1 MNIKAIAF
9 DAYGTLFNV
18 HSVVEKCEEI
28 YPGYGTKISDLWRAK
43 QLEYTWLRSLMG
55 RYRDFWG
62 ITEDALVYTLKN
74 FHLDYDEHTISTILE
89 RYLYLQP
96 YDEIPDALDRL
107 KEKFKL
113 AILSNGS
120 PNMLHDMVENANL
133 EHSFEQIISVDE
145 LQIFK
150 PFSGVYQLGP
160 AKLNMTKDEIL
171 FVSSNP
177 FDIAGAK
184 VFGYRVCWINR
195 LNLQREEFNDID
207 AKPDI
212 IIKSLSELENFV
224 KQC

>member
-9 DAYGTLFNV
+9 DAYGTLFDV

-28 YPGYGTKISDLWRAK
+28 YPDYGAKISDLWRAK

-55 RYRDFWG
+55 RYRDFWR

-74 FHLDYDEHTISTILE
+74 LYLNYDEHTIATILE
-89 RYLYLQP
+89 RYLHLKP
-96 YDEIPDALDRL
+96 YEEIPSALSVL
-107 KEKFKL
+107 NEKYKL

-120 PNMLHDMVENANL
+120 PKMLQGMVENANL
-133 EHSFEQIISVDE
+133 GSSFEQIISVDE

-160 AKLNMTKDEIL
+160 AKLNMTRDEIL

-184 VFGYRVCWINR
+184 VFGYQVCWINR
-195 LNLQREEFNDID
+195 FNLQQEEFSDTN

-212 IIKSLSELENFV
+212 IIKNLTELV
-224 KQC
+224 DIV